1 MSSIVIFI
9 DSVGDFAV
17 LLKAGMS
24 VRHALMYNMVSSV
37 LAVLGMVMGVMIG
50 NISSASLWIFA
61 LAGGMFIYIS
71 LVDMVNIAGV

>member
-1 MSSIVIFI
+1 M
-9 DSVGDFAV
+9 

-24 VRHALMYNMVSSV
+24 IRQALMYNIISSV
-37 LAVLGMVMGVMIG
+37 LALLGMVIGVMLG

-71 LVDMVNIAGV
+71 LVDMVSVWGLGGGRGVCYEVDLCNL